1 MPDHH
6 SGLSRVRATRGA
18 RATTG
23 PAEAAAD
30 SHSES
35 IAVRATAPR
44 ESARHAAHI
53 ILACRAS
60 RSGSARVRVRLRT
73 RAYSHVSSAATKHS
87 LTRSTDRLRLASL
100 PRRVRTRSAA
110 RQNAPSFGTFPKI
123 AYNNYAYVSLEKQLD
138 MNFNVVKTR
147 NLVSVA

>member
-1 MPDHH
+1 MSDHH

-30 SHSES
+30 SHTES

-60 RSGSARVRVRLRT
+60 RSGSARVRIRSRT
-73 RAYSHVSSAATKHS
+73 RAHSHVSSTLLQAFADAIE
-87 LTRSTDRLRLASL
+87 RSTASRE
-100 PRRVRTRSAA
+100 PSSTSSNMFRRETERSFVR
-110 RQNAPSFGTFPKI
+110 N
-123 AYNNYAYVSLEKQLD
+123 VS
-138 MNFNVVKTR
+138 
-147 NLVSVA
+147 